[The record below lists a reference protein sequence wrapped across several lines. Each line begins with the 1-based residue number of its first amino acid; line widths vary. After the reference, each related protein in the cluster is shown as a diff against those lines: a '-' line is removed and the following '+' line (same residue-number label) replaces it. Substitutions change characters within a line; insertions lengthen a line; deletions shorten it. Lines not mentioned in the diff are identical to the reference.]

1 MEITSLVKN
10 IYNRL
15 IVFICLACIFS
26 ACVEKECITYKH
38 VLVGIELIQDT
49 SNTVYTADS
58 ITVKG
63 VGSDEIIYDNAKN
76 ISSIYLPLKSVS
88 NTTSFDI
95 VLNETPFV
103 LSITHQNIPQLL
115 NIECGTVMFHKIED
129 ATIDG
134 EIQAVIQVENTHVQN
149 RENEKHIYI
158 RL

>member
-1 MEITSLVKN
+1 
-10 IYNRL
+10 
-15 IVFICLACIFS
+15 
-26 ACVEKECITYKH
+26 
-38 VLVGIELIQDT
+38 
-49 SNTVYTADS
+49 
-58 ITVKG
+58 
-63 VGSDEIIYDNAKN
+63 
-76 ISSIYLPLKSVS
+76 
-88 NTTSFDI
+88 
-95 VLNETPFV
+95 PFV

>member
-63 VGSDEIIYDNAKN
+63 VGSDEIIYDNAKKVTVKRVDSVFDIN
-76 ISSIYLPLKSVS
+76 IPSDIEKKILKSEK
-88 NTTSFDI
+88 TPIDI
-95 VLNETPFV
+95 QYPFV
-103 LSITHQNIPQLL
+103 IEEVTKNSIA
-115 NIECGTVMFHKIED
+115 E
-129 ATIDG
+129 
-134 EIQAVIQVENTHVQN
+134 QA
-149 RENEKHIYI
+149 KLKYKK
-158 RL
+158 